1 MNVSVVDPKRAETQ
15 IAQRLSL
22 RKPQSESLHRLTDI
36 VDLIAPS
43 KDTDVE
49 AAREAIRAAYCDLDD
64 AYFEDF
70 ERDFPSVCF
79 ALATGVGKTRLMGA
93 FISYLFMIG
102 KSRNFFVLAPNLTIY
117 EKLLADFQPS
127 SPKYV
132 FKGVEAFAHQPP
144 LIVNAENY
152 EEGRGVRGADLLGQ
166 EAAIINI
173 FNISKINSDTT
184 SSAKKGQL
192 PRIKRLQEYIG
203 ESYFSYLAGLEDLVL
218 LMDEA
223 HRYRGSAGA
232 KAIAELKPIL
242 GLEVTATPKSVG
254 AKSAAFKNVV
264 YRYDLPEAMKDG
276 YIKEPAVGTRA
287 NFDPKSVDED
297 ALERIKL
304 EDGIHYHEHVKVQLA
319 TYAKQNE
326 KPLVHPFMLVVTQ
339 DTEHARR
346 VREFI
351 ESDGFFEG
359 RYKGRVAEIHSKLT
373 GEESDENAQRLL
385 NIEKSGD
392 TDIVIH
398 VNKLKEGWDV
408 SNLFTIVP
416 LRASASDILT
426 EQTLGRGLRL
436 PYGKRTG
443 IDAVDTL
450 TVIAHDRF
458 NDLIE
463 KAKDADGVIH
473 SLKQVRIGEGCE
485 ISASKPVLVEAPSV
499 IEQMLKQVVRP
510 PGDDVATEFAPEAKP
525 HGVSEPPAPAF
536 TFQKEEELALAQ
548 TVLTDVLPTIKTQ
561 VATIKDLNDE
571 KVVKRIVADAM
582 AIQRGKSGL
591 FSDLTAERAE
601 AVVKEFCAAFV
612 AKTIAIPSLTVTP
625 QDQVSFGFQPFTLDV
640 GSWNYQPLSR
650 ELLVQVLRTEKQ
662 TVISSEEGGSTRARL
677 EDYVVAKLIDFDEID
692 YDAHAALLYD
702 LAGQVVAH
710 LRSYLSSEED
720 VRNVLQGRGKALAD
734 AVFAQMRQ
742 HMWRTTTTYR
752 VTLNA
757 AFGELK
763 PQAFDG
769 AGKDAVRDFK
779 NAPERLNEI
788 KRFIFTGFGPRA
800 CYAQAKFDSDTE
812 RKMAVLLE
820 RDPTV
825 ELWMKPG
832 PKQFKIFDRDGN
844 SYQPDFVAET
854 IDEMLIIET
863 KRRSDMNDYDVR
875 RKADAASLWC
885 LIATEHHAKKHG
897 GKPWRYVLIPDDQ
910 VQNNST
916 IGGLLSEFSV
926 RPSLDVL
933 SAFDLTLPD
942 KELASERVSLNGS
955 PTSVREAIKL
965 LGEVFGSLFAP
976 ALRPRQMCL
985 SHA

>member
-1 MNVSVVDPKRAETQ
+1 MSAAIAPNRAEAQ
-15 IAQRLSL
+15 INQRLSL
-22 RKPQSESLHRLTDI
+22 RKPQSESLRRLADI

-43 KDTDVE
+43 KDIDVE
-49 AAREAIRAAYCDLDD
+49 AAREAIRAAYGDLDD

-93 FISYLFMIG
+93 FVSYLFMIG

-132 FKGVEAFAHQPP
+132 FKGVEAFAHNPP

-184 SSAKKGQL
+184 SSARKGQL

-203 ESYFSYLAGLEDLVL
+203 ESYFSYLAGLDDLVL

-287 NFDPKSVDED
+287 NFDPKLVDED

-339 DTEHARR
+339 DTDHARR
-346 VREFI
+346 VREFV

-443 IDAVDTL
+443 VDAVDTL

-463 KAKDADGVIH
+463 KAKDADGIIH
-473 SLKQVRIGEGCE
+473 SLKQVKIGEGGD
-485 ISASKPVLVEAPSV
+485 ISAAKPVMVEAPSV

-510 PGDDVATEFAPEAKP
+510 PEDEVAAEFAPEAKP
-525 HGVSEPPAPAF
+525 YGMSDNPAPAF
-536 TFQKEEELALAQ
+536 TFQKEEEVALAQ
-548 TVLTDVLPTIKTQ
+548 TVLTDVLPSIKKQ
-561 VATIKDLNDE
+561 VATIRDLNDD

-582 AIQRGKSGL
+582 AIQRSKGGL
-591 FSDLTAERAE
+591 FSDLTKERAE
-601 AVVKEFCAAFV
+601 EVVKEFCAAFV

-625 QDQVSFGFQPFTLDV
+625 QDHVSFGFQPFKLDL

-662 TVISSEEGGSTRARL
+662 TVISGEEGGDVPARL
-677 EDYVVAKLIDFDEID
+677 QDYLVAKLIDFDEID
-692 YDAHAALLYD
+692 YDAHAELLYD

-710 LRSYLSSEED
+710 LRGYLKDDEE
-720 VRNVLQGRGKALAD
+720 VRATLQGWSRDMAKTM
-734 AVFAQMRQ
+734 FAQMRQ
-742 HMWRTTTTYR
+742 NMWRTTTTYR

-757 AFGELK
+757 AFSELK

-769 AGKDAVRDFK
+769 SGKDAVRNFREP
-779 NAPERLNEI
+779 PERLSEI

-832 PKQFKIFDRDGN
+832 PNQFKIFDSEGHA
-844 SYQPDFVAET
+844 YQPDFVAET
-854 IDEMLIIET
+854 QTERLIIET
-863 KRRSDMNDYDVR
+863 KRRSDMNDADVR

-885 LIATEHHAKKHG
+885 FIATEHHAKKHDD
-897 GKPWRYVLIPDDQ
+897 KPWRYALVPDDAMLP
-910 VQNNST
+910 NAT
-916 IGGLLSEFSV
+916 MEGLLSQFV
-926 RPSLDVL
+926 RVPDADLRGRYEL
-933 SAFDLTLPD
+933 S
-942 KELASERVSLNGS
+942 K
-955 PTSVREAIKL
+955 
-965 LGEVFGSLFAP
+965 
-976 ALRPRQMCL
+976 
-985 SHA
+985 

>member
-1 MNVSVVDPKRAETQ
+1 MSASAVDPKRAETQ
-15 IAQRLSL
+15 INQRLSL
-22 RKPQSESLHRLTDI
+22 RKPQTASLRRLADI
-36 VDLIAPS
+36 VDLISPS
-43 KDTDVE
+43 KKTEVE
-49 AAREAIRAAYCDLDD
+49 AARDVIRAAYGDLDD

-93 FISYLFMIG
+93 FVSYLFMIG
-102 KSRNFFVLAPNLTIY
+102 RSRNFFVLAPNLTIY

-132 FKGVEAFAHQPP
+132 FKGIEAFAHQPP

-173 FNISKINSDTT
+173 FNISKINSEARGGR
-184 SSAKKGQL
+184 S
-192 PRIKRLQEYIG
+192 PRIKRLSEYIG
-203 ESYFSYLAGLEDLVL
+203 DSYFSYLAGLDDLVL

-232 KAIAELKPIL
+232 AAIAELKPIL

-264 YRYDLPEAMKDG
+264 YRYDLPAAMSDG
-276 YIKEPAVGTRA
+276 YVKEPAVGTRA
-287 NFDPKSVDED
+287 NFDPKSVDEET
-297 ALERIKL
+297 LEHIKL

-346 VREFI
+346 VREYV
-351 ESDGFFEG
+351 ESDSFFEG

-443 IDAVDTL
+443 VDAVDTL

-473 SLKQVRIGEGCE
+473 SLKQVKIGEGGDV
-485 ISASKPVLVEAPSV
+485 STAKPVMVEAPSV

-510 PGDDVATEFAPEAKP
+510 PEDDVAAEFAPDPKAT
-525 HGVSEPPAPAF
+525 GMSDNPAPAF

-548 TVLTDVLPTIKTQ
+548 TVLTDVLPRIKTQ
-561 VATIKDLNDE
+561 VATMRDLNDD

-582 AIQRGKSGL
+582 AIQRGKQGL
-591 FSDLTAERAE
+591 FSELTEERAE

-650 ELLVQVLRTEKQ
+650 EMLVQVLRTEKQ
-662 TVISSEEGGSTRARL
+662 TVISGEEGGDTPARL
-677 EDYVVAKLIDFDEID
+677 EDYLVVKLIDFDEID
-692 YDAHAALLYD
+692 YDSHAELLYD

-710 LRSYLSSEED
+710 LRGYLKDDDE
-720 VRNVLQGRGKALAD
+720 VRATLQGWSRDMAK
-734 AVFAQMRQ
+734 AVFAQMRAK
-742 HMWRTTTTYR
+742 TC
-752 VTLNA
+752 
-757 AFGELK
+757 GE
-763 PQAFDG
+763 P
-769 AGKDAVRDFK
+769 
-779 NAPERLNEI
+779 
-788 KRFIFTGFGPRA
+788 
-800 CYAQAKFDSDTE
+800 
-812 RKMAVLLE
+812 
-820 RDPTV
+820 
-825 ELWMKPG
+825 
-832 PKQFKIFDRDGN
+832 
-844 SYQPDFVAET
+844 
-854 IDEMLIIET
+854 
-863 KRRSDMNDYDVR
+863 
-875 RKADAASLWC
+875 
-885 LIATEHHAKKHG
+885 
-897 GKPWRYVLIPDDQ
+897 
-910 VQNNST
+910 
-916 IGGLLSEFSV
+916 
-926 RPSLDVL
+926 
-933 SAFDLTLPD
+933 
-942 KELASERVSLNGS
+942 
-955 PTSVREAIKL
+955 
-965 LGEVFGSLFAP
+965 
-976 ALRPRQMCL
+976 LRPTG
-985 SHA
+985 

>member
-1 MNVSVVDPKRAETQ
+1 VSVSAVDPKRAEMQ
-15 IAQRLSL
+15 INQRLSL
-22 RKPQSESLHRLTDI
+22 RKPQSESLRRLADI

-49 AAREAIRAAYCDLDD
+49 AAREAVRSVYGKLDD
-64 AYFEDF
+64 ADFEDF

-93 FISYLFMIG
+93 FVSYMYMTG

-173 FNISKINSDTT
+173 FNISKINADTT
-184 SSAKKGQL
+184 SSARKGQL

-203 ESYFSYLAGLEDLVL
+203 ESYFSYLAGLDDLVL

-223 HRYRGSAGA
+223 HRYRATAGRA
-232 KAIAELKPIL
+232 AIDELKPIL

-264 YRYDLPEAMKDG
+264 YRYDLPAAMEDG
-276 YIKEPAVGTRA
+276 YVKEPAVGTRA
-287 NFDPKSVDED
+287 NFDSKSVDED

-326 KPLVHPFMLVVTQ
+326 VRIVHPFMLVVTQ
-339 DTEHARR
+339 DTDHARR
-346 VREFI
+346 VREFV
-351 ESDGFFEG
+351 ESDTFFEG

-385 NIEKSGD
+385 NIEKGGD

-443 IDAVDTL
+443 VEAVDTL

-463 KAKDADGVIH
+463 RAKTADGVIH
-473 SLKQVRIGEGCE
+473 KLKSVTIGDGGDVA
-485 ISASKPVLVEAPSV
+485 SSKPVMVEAPSV
-499 IEQMLKQVVRP
+499 IEQMLNRVLAVPETDITYEAPDADHGEVAAP
-510 PGDDVATEFAPEAKP
+510 PGPV
-525 HGVSEPPAPAF
+525 F
-536 TFQKEEELALAQ
+536 TFQKEEEVALAK
-548 TVLTDVLPTIKTQ
+548 TVLTDVLPSIKTQ
-561 VATIKDLNDE
+561 VTTIRDLNDE

-582 AIQRGKSGL
+582 AIQRSKEGL
-591 FSDLTAERAE
+591 FPSLTPERAE

-625 QDQVSFGFQPFTLDV
+625 QDHVSFGFQPFKLDL

-662 TVISSEEGGSTRARL
+662 TVISGDEGGDVPARL
-677 EDYVVAKLIDFDEID
+677 EDYLVAKLIDFDEID

-702 LAGQVVAH
+702 LAGQVVGH
-710 LRSYLSSEED
+710 LRSYLKDEEE
-720 VRNVLQGRGKALAD
+720 VRATLQGWSRDMAKAM
-734 AVFAQMRQ
+734 FAQMRQ
-742 HMWRTTTTYR
+742 NMWRTTTTYR

-757 AFGELK
+757 AFSELK

-769 AGKDAVRDFK
+769 SGKDAVRDFRK
-779 NAPERLNEI
+779 PPERLNEI
-788 KRFIFTGFGPRA
+788 RRFIFTGFGPRA

-812 RKMAVLLE
+812 RKMAELLE

-825 ELWMKPG
+825 QLWMKPG
-832 PKQFKIFDRDGN
+832 PNQFKIFDSEGGA
-844 SYQPDFVAET
+844 YQPDFVVET
-854 IDEMLIIET
+854 ETERLIVET
-863 KRRSDMNDYDVR
+863 KRRSDMGDVDVR

-885 LIATEHHAKKHG
+885 FIATEHHAKKHDD
-897 GKPWRYVLIPDDQ
+897 KPWRYALVPDDA
-910 VQNNST
+910 VQPSATLN
-916 IGGLLSEFSV
+916 GLLAQFT
-926 RPSLDVL
+926 RAPDV
-933 SAFDLTLPD
+933 DLRGRY
-942 KELASERVSLNGS
+942 ELKD
-955 PTSVREAIKL
+955 EA
-965 LGEVFGSLFAP
+965 
-976 ALRPRQMCL
+976 
-985 SHA
+985 

>member
-1 MNVSVVDPKRAETQ
+1 MSVPVVDPKRAETQ
-15 IAQRLSL
+15 INQRLSL
-22 RKPQSESLHRLTDI
+22 RKPQAESLHRLADI

-43 KDTDVE
+43 KDSDVE
-49 AAREAIRAAYCDLDD
+49 AAREAIRASYGDLDD

-79 ALATGVGKTRLMGA
+79 ALATGVGKTRMMGA
-93 FISYLFMIG
+93 FVSYLFMIG

-132 FKGVEAFAHQPP
+132 FKGIEAFAHQPP

-203 ESYFSYLAGLEDLVL
+203 ESYFSYLAGLDDLVL

-287 NFDPKSVDED
+287 NFDPKSVDDD

-339 DTEHARR
+339 DTDHARR
-346 VREFI
+346 VREFV

-443 IDAVDTL
+443 VDAVDTL

-473 SLKQVRIGEGCE
+473 SLKQVRIGEGGDV
-485 ISASKPVLVEAPSV
+485 SASKPIMVEAPSV
-499 IEQMLKQVVRP
+499 IEQMLKRVVRP
-510 PGDDVATEFAPEAKP
+510 TEDDVSTEFAPEAKP
-525 HGVSEPPAPAF
+525 HGISEPPAPAF
-536 TFQKEEELALAQ
+536 TFEKEEELALAQ

-571 KVVKRIVADAM
+571 KVVKRIVAHAM

-591 FSDLTAERAE
+591 FSDLTEERAE

-625 QDQVSFGFQPFTLDV
+625 QDQVSFGFKPLTLDV

-662 TVISSEEGGSTRARL
+662 TVISSEEGGETPARL
-677 EDYVVAKLIDFDEID
+677 EDYLVAKLIDFDEID

-710 LRSYLSSEED
+710 LRSYLFNEDD
-720 VRNVLQGRGKALAD
+720 VRNVLQGRGKAMAE
-734 AVFAQMRQ
+734 AVFVQMRQ

-757 AFGELK
+757 AFSELK

-769 AGKDAVRDFK
+769 SGKDAVRDFK
-779 NAPERLNEI
+779 SAPERLNDI

-812 RKMAVLLE
+812 RKMALLLE

-832 PKQFKIFDRDGN
+832 PNQFKIFDSEGGAYR
-844 SYQPDFVAET
+844 PDFVVET
-854 IDEMLIIET
+854 KTERLIIET
-863 KRRSDMNDYDVR
+863 KRKSDMDDVDVR
-875 RKADAASLWC
+875 RKAEAASLWC
-885 LIATEHHAKKHG
+885 WIATEHHAKKHG
-897 GKPWRYVLIPDDQ
+897 DKPWRYALVPDDAMQ
-910 VQNNST
+910 PNAT
-916 IGGLLSEFSV
+916 LDGLLSRFV
-926 RPSLDVL
+926 RAPDADLRGRYEL
-933 SAFDLTLPD
+933 SEDA
-942 KELASERVSLNGS
+942 
-955 PTSVREAIKL
+955 
-965 LGEVFGSLFAP
+965 
-976 ALRPRQMCL
+976 
-985 SHA
+985 

>member
-1 MNVSVVDPKRAETQ
+1 MSVPAVDPKRAETQ
-15 IAQRLSL
+15 IDQRLSL
-22 RKPQSESLHRLTDI
+22 RKPQSESLRRLADI

-43 KDTDVE
+43 KETDID
-49 AAREAIRAAYCDLDD
+49 AAREAIRAAFGDLDD

-93 FISYLFMIG
+93 FVSYLFMIG

-117 EKLLADFQPS
+117 EKLLADFKPS

-173 FNISKINSDTT
+173 FNISKINADTT
-184 SSAKKGQL
+184 SSARRGQL

-203 ESYFSYLAGLEDLVL
+203 ESYFSYLAGLDDLVL

-254 AKSAAFKNVV
+254 ARSAEFKNVV
-264 YRYDLPEAMKDG
+264 YRYDLPAAMADG
-276 YIKEPAVGTRA
+276 YVKEPAVGTRA

-297 ALERIKL
+297 TLERIKL

-319 TYAKQNE
+319 TFAKQNE
-326 KPLVHPFMLVVTQ
+326 RPLVHPFMLVVTQ
-339 DTEHARR
+339 DTDHARR
-346 VREFI
+346 VREFV
-351 ESDGFFEG
+351 ESDTFFDG
-359 RYKGRVAEIHSKLT
+359 RYKGRVAEIHSRQ
-373 GEESDENAQRLL
+373 GAEESDENAQRLL
-385 NIEKSGD
+385 NIEKSSD

-416 LRASASDILT
+416 LRSSASDILT

-443 IDAVDTL
+443 VDAVDTL

-463 KAKDADGVIH
+463 RAKSADGVIH
-473 SLKQVRIGEGCE
+473 KLKSVTIGEGGDV
-485 ISASKPVLVEAPSV
+485 SAAKPVMIEAPSV
-499 IEQMLKQVVRP
+499 IEQMLKQLVRP
-510 PGDDVATEFAPEAKP
+510 SEDDMAAEFAPETTHDGKSDKP
-525 HGVSEPPAPAF
+525 DPAF
-536 TFQKEEELALAQ
+536 TFREEEEVALAQ
-548 TVLTDVLPTIKTQ
+548 TVLTDVLPTIKKQ
-561 VATIKDLNDE
+561 VATIRDLNDE

-582 AIQRGKSGL
+582 AIQRSKTGL

-601 AVVKEFCAAFV
+601 QVVKEFCAAFV
-612 AKTIAIPSLTVTP
+612 AKVIAIPSLTVTP
-625 QDQVSFGFQPFTLDV
+625 QDHVSFGFHAFKLDL

-662 TVISSEEGGSTRARL
+662 TVISGEEGGDVPARL
-677 EDYVVAKLIDFDEID
+677 EDYLVAKLIDFDEID
-692 YDAHAALLYD
+692 YDAHAELLYD

-710 LRSYLSSEED
+710 LRSYLKDDEE
-720 VRNVLQGRGKALAD
+720 VRATLQGWSRDMAK

-742 HMWRTTTTYR
+742 NMWRTTTTYR

-757 AFGELK
+757 AFSELK

-769 AGKDAVRDFK
+769 SGRDAVRDFR
-779 NAPERLNEI
+779 NPPERLTEI

-800 CYAQAKFDSDTE
+800 CYAKAKFDSDTE

-832 PKQFKIFDRDGN
+832 PNQFRIFDSEGHA
-844 SYQPDFVAET
+844 YQPDFVVET
-854 IDEMLIIET
+854 KTERLIIET
-863 KRRSDMNDYDVR
+863 KRRSEMEDVEVR
-875 RKADAASLWC
+875 RKADAAALWC
-885 LIATEHHAKKHG
+885 FIATEHHAKKHG
-897 GKPWRYVLIPDDQ
+897 DKPWHYALVPDDAVQPNATLDGLLSQFVRAPDADLRGRYVL
-910 VQNNST
+910 
-916 IGGLLSEFSV
+916 SEG
-926 RPSLDVL
+926 
-933 SAFDLTLPD
+933 A
-942 KELASERVSLNGS
+942 
-955 PTSVREAIKL
+955 
-965 LGEVFGSLFAP
+965 
-976 ALRPRQMCL
+976 
-985 SHA
+985 

>member
-1 MNVSVVDPKRAETQ
+1 MSVPVIDPKRAETQ
-15 IAQRLSL
+15 INQRLSL
-22 RKPQSESLHRLTDI
+22 RKPQSESLRRLADI

-43 KDTDVE
+43 KETDID
-49 AAREAIRAAYCDLDD
+49 AAREAIRAAYGDLDD

-79 ALATGVGKTRLMGA
+79 ALATGVGKTRLLGA
-93 FISYLFMIG
+93 FVSYLFMTG

-173 FNISKINSDTT
+173 FNISKINADTT
-184 SSAKKGQL
+184 SSARKGQL

-203 ESYFSYLAGLEDLVL
+203 ESYFSYLAGLDDLVL

-254 AKSAAFKNVV
+254 ARSAEFKNVV
-264 YRYDLPEAMKDG
+264 YRYDLPAAMADG
-276 YIKEPAVGTRA
+276 YVKEPAVGTRA

-297 ALERIKL
+297 TLERIKL

-319 TYAKQNE
+319 TFAKQNE

-339 DTEHARR
+339 DTDHARR
-346 VREFI
+346 VREFV
-351 ESDGFFEG
+351 ESDTFFDG

-443 IDAVDTL
+443 VDAVDTL

-473 SLKQVRIGEGCE
+473 SLKQVKIGEGGDV
-485 ISASKPVLVEAPSV
+485 SAAKPVMVETPSV
-499 IEQMLKQVVRP
+499 IEQMLKRVVRP
-510 PGDDVATEFAPEAKP
+510 PEDEVAAEFAPQTKVY
-525 HGVSEPPAPAF
+525 GVSDNPAPAF
-536 TFQKEEELALAQ
+536 TFQKDEEVALAR
-548 TVLTDVLPTIKTQ
+548 TVLTDVLPSIKKQ
-561 VATIKDLNDE
+561 VATIRDLNDD
-571 KVVKRIVADAM
+571 KVVKRIVADAL
-582 AIQRGKSGL
+582 AIQRSKTGL
-591 FSDLTAERAE
+591 FSDLTEERAE
-601 AVVKEFCAAFV
+601 EVVKEFCAAFV
-612 AKTIAIPSLTVTP
+612 AKVIAIPSLTVTP
-625 QDQVSFGFQPFTLDV
+625 QDHVSFGFQPFKLDL

-662 TVISSEEGGSTRARL
+662 TVISGEEGGDTPARL
-677 EDYVVAKLIDFDEID
+677 EDYLVVKLIDFDEID
-692 YDAHAALLYD
+692 YDSHAELLYD
-702 LAGQVVAH
+702 LAGQVVAN
-710 LRSYLSSEED
+710 LRGYLKDDEE
-720 VRNVLQGRGKALAD
+720 VRATLQRWSRDMAK

-742 HMWRTTTTYR
+742 NMWRTTTTYR

-757 AFGELK
+757 AFSELK

-769 AGKDAVRDFK
+769 SGKDAVRDFRSP
-779 NAPERLNEI
+779 PERLTEI

-832 PKQFKIFDRDGN
+832 PNQFKIFDSEGHA
-844 SYQPDFVAET
+844 YQPDFVVET
-854 IDEMLIIET
+854 KTERLIIET
-863 KRRSDMNDYDVR
+863 KRRSDMNDLEVR

-885 LIATEHHAKKHG
+885 FIATEHHANKHSD
-897 GKPWRYVLIPDDQ
+897 KPWRYALVPDDA
-910 VQNNST
+910 VQPNAT
-916 IGGLLSEFSV
+916 LEGLLSQFV
-926 RPSLDVL
+926 RTPD
-933 SAFDLTLPD
+933 ADLRGRY
-942 KELASERVSLNGS
+942 ELNEGN
-955 PTSVREAIKL
+955 
-965 LGEVFGSLFAP
+965 
-976 ALRPRQMCL
+976 
-985 SHA
+985 

>member
-1 MNVSVVDPKRAETQ
+1 MSVSTIDHKRAETQ
-15 IAQRLSL
+15 INQRLSL
-22 RKPQSESLHRLTDI
+22 RKPQTESLRRLADI
-36 VDLIAPS
+36 VDLISPS

-49 AAREAIRAAYCDLDD
+49 AAREAIRDAYGDLDD

-93 FISYLFMIG
+93 FVSYLFMIG

-152 EEGRGVRGADLLGQ
+152 EEGRGVRGADLLGR

-184 SSAKKGQL
+184 TSQRKGQL

-203 ESYFSYLAGLEDLVL
+203 ESYFSYLASLDDLVL

-264 YRYDLPEAMKDG
+264 YRYDLPQAMIDG
-276 YIKEPAVGTRA
+276 YVKEPAVGTRA

-297 ALERIKL
+297 TLERIKL

-326 KPLVHPFMLVVTQ
+326 VRTVHPFMLVVTQ
-339 DTEHARR
+339 DTDHARR
-346 VREFI
+346 VREFV
-351 ESDGFFEG
+351 ESDTFFDG

-443 IDAVDTL
+443 VDAVDTL

-458 NDLIE
+458 NDLII

-473 SLKQVRIGEGCE
+473 SLKSVTIGDGGDV
-485 ISASKPVLVEAPSV
+485 SASKPVMVDAPSV
-499 IEQMLKQVVRP
+499 FEQMLRH
-510 PGDDVATEFAPEAKP
+510 VAPKSDEVLNEFAPPEKAD
-525 HGVSEPPAPAF
+525 GMSEPSAPAF
-536 TFQKEEELALAQ
+536 DFTEEERALAN
-548 TVLTDVLPTIKTQ
+548 TVFTDVLPTLKTQ
-561 VATIKDLNDE
+561 LASIRDLTDE
-571 KVVKRIVADAM
+571 KVVKRIVADAV
-582 AIQRGKSGL
+582 AIQRAKQGL
-591 FSDLTAERAE
+591 FSDLTEERAE
-601 AVVKEFCAAFV
+601 AVVKEVCAAFV

-662 TVISSEEGGSTRARL
+662 TVISGEEGGDVPARP
-677 EDYVVAKLIDFDEID
+677 EDYLVAKLIDFDEID
-692 YDAHAALLYD
+692 YDAHAELLYG
-702 LAGQVVAH
+702 LAGQVVTH
-710 LRSYLSSEED
+710 LQSYLKDDEN
-720 VRNVLQGRGKALAD
+720 VRATLQGWSRDMAKAML
-734 AVFAQMRQ
+734 VQMRQ
-742 HMWRTTTTYR
+742 NMWRTTTTYR

-769 AGKDAVRDFK
+769 SGKDAVRDFRK
-779 NAPERLNEI
+779 PPERLNEI

-812 RKMAVLLE
+812 RKMAELLE

-832 PKQFKIFDRDGN
+832 PNQFKIFDSEGHA
-844 SYQPDFVAET
+844 YQPDFVVETKAER
-854 IDEMLIIET
+854 LIIET
-863 KRRSDMNDYDVR
+863 KRKSDMDDLEVR

-885 LIATEHHAKKHG
+885 FIATDHHAKLHG
-897 GKPWRYVLIPDDQ
+897 DKPWRYALVPDDA
-910 VQNNST
+910 VQPNAT
-916 IGGLLSEFSV
+916 LDGLLSQFV
-926 RPSLDVL
+926 RAPDADLRGRYEL
-933 SAFDLTLPD
+933 SA
-942 KELASERVSLNGS
+942 G
-955 PTSVREAIKL
+955 
-965 LGEVFGSLFAP
+965 G
-976 ALRPRQMCL
+976 
-985 SHA
+985 

>member
-1 MNVSVVDPKRAETQ
+1 MSVSAVDPKRAETQ
-15 IAQRLSL
+15 INQRLSL
-22 RKPQSESLHRLTDI
+22 RKPQTESLRRLADI

-43 KDTDVE
+43 KATDVE
-49 AAREAIRAAYCDLDD
+49 AAREAIRTAYGDLDD

-93 FISYLFMIG
+93 FVSYLFMIG

-117 EKLLADFQPS
+117 EKLLSDFQPS

-152 EEGRGVRGADLLGQ
+152 EEGRGVRGTDLLGQ

-184 SSAKKGQL
+184 ASQRKGQL

-203 ESYFSYLAGLEDLVL
+203 ESYFSYLAGLDDLVL

-254 AKSAAFKNVV
+254 AKSAAFRNVV
-264 YRYDLPEAMKDG
+264 YRYDLPAAMADG
-276 YIKEPAVGTRA
+276 YVKEPAVGTRA

-297 ALERIKL
+297 TLEHIKL

-339 DTEHARR
+339 DTDHARR
-346 VREFI
+346 VREYV
-351 ESDGFFEG
+351 ESDDFFKG

-392 TDIVIH
+392 TDIVVH

-443 IDAVDTL
+443 VDAVDTL

-473 SLKQVRIGEGCE
+473 SLKQVKIGEGGDV
-485 ISASKPVLVEAPSV
+485 STAKPVMIEAPSV
-499 IEQMLKQVVRP
+499 IEQMLKQIVRP
-510 PGDDVATEFAPEAKP
+510 PEDDVAAEFAPDPKAN
-525 HGVSEPPAPAF
+525 GMSDNPAPAF

-548 TVLTDVLPTIKTQ
+548 TVLTDVLPRIKTQ
-561 VATIKDLNDE
+561 VATMRDLNDD

-582 AIQRGKSGL
+582 AIQRGKQGL
-591 FSDLTAERAE
+591 FSELTEERAE

-662 TVISSEEGGSTRARL
+662 TVISGEEGGDTPTRL
-677 EDYVVAKLIDFDEID
+677 EDYLVVKLIDFDEID
-692 YDAHAALLYD
+692 YDSHAELLYN

-710 LRSYLSSEED
+710 LRGYLKDDEE
-720 VRNVLQGRGKALAD
+720 VRATLQGWSRDMAK

-742 HMWRTTTTYR
+742 NMWRTTTTYR

-757 AFGELK
+757 AFSELK

-769 AGKDAVRDFK
+769 SGKDAVRDFRSP
-779 NAPERLNEI
+779 PERLNEI

-825 ELWMKPG
+825 DLWMKPG
-832 PKQFKIFDRDGN
+832 PNQFKIFDSEGSAYR
-844 SYQPDFVAET
+844 PDFVVET
-854 IDEMLIIET
+854 ETERLIIET
-863 KRRSDMNDYDVR
+863 KRRSDMDDLEVR

-885 LIATEHHAKKHG
+885 FIATEHHAKKNG
-897 GKPWRYVLIPDDQ
+897 DKPWRYALVPDDA
-910 VQNNST
+910 VQPNAT
-916 IGGLLSEFSV
+916 LDGLLSQFV
-926 RPSLDVL
+926 RAPD
-933 SAFDLTLPD
+933 ADLRGRY
-942 KELASERVSLNGS
+942 ELRD
-955 PTSVREAIKL
+955 EA
-965 LGEVFGSLFAP
+965 
-976 ALRPRQMCL
+976 
-985 SHA
+985 

>member
-1 MNVSVVDPKRAETQ
+1 MSVSAVDPKRAETQ
-15 IAQRLSL
+15 INQRLSL
-22 RKPQSESLHRLTDI
+22 RKPQTESLRRLADI

-43 KDTDVE
+43 KDTDLE
-49 AAREAIRAAYCDLDD
+49 AAREAIRAAYGDLDD
-64 AYFEDF
+64 ASFEDF

-93 FISYLFMIG
+93 FVSYLFMIG

-152 EEGRGVRGADLLGQ
+152 EEGRGVRGADLLGR

-184 SSAKKGQL
+184 TSARRGQL

-203 ESYFSYLAGLEDLVL
+203 ESYFSYLAGLDDLVL

-232 KAIAELKPIL
+232 KAISELKPIL

-254 AKSAAFKNVV
+254 IKSAAFKNVV
-264 YRYDLPEAMKDG
+264 YRYDLPAAMADG
-276 YIKEPAVGTRA
+276 FVKEPAVGTRA
-287 NFDPKSVDED
+287 NFDAKSVDED
-297 ALERIKL
+297 TLDHIKL

-346 VREFI
+346 VREYL
-351 ESDGFFEG
+351 ESNGFFEG
-359 RYKGRVAEIHSKLT
+359 RYKARVAEIHSKLT

-385 NIEKSGD
+385 NIEKRGD
-392 TDIVIH
+392 TDVVIH

-443 IDAVDTL
+443 VDAVDTL

-473 SLKQVRIGEGCE
+473 SLKQVKIGEGGDV
-485 ISASKPVLVEAPSV
+485 STAKPVMIEAPSV
-499 IEQMLKQVVRP
+499 IEQMLKRVVHP
-510 PGDDVATEFAPEAKP
+510 PQDEVAAEFAPNARVN
-525 HGVSEPPAPAF
+525 GMSERAASVF
-536 TFQKEEELALAQ
+536 TFQKDEELALAQ
-548 TVLTDVLPTIKTQ
+548 TVLTDVLPRIKTQ
-561 VATIKDLNDE
+561 VATMRDLNDD

-582 AIQRGKSGL
+582 AIQRSKGGL
-591 FSDLTAERAE
+591 FSELTEERAE

-625 QDQVSFGFQPFTLDV
+625 QDQVSFGFRPFTLDV
-640 GSWNYQPLSR
+640 SSWNYQPLSR

-662 TVISSEEGGSTRARL
+662 MVINGEQGGNTPVRL
-677 EDYVVAKLIDFDEID
+677 EDYLVVKLIDFDEVD
-692 YDAHAALLYD
+692 YDSHAELLYNF
-702 LAGQVVAH
+702 AAQVVAH
-710 LRSYLSSEED
+710 LRGYLKDED
-720 VRNVLQGRGKALAD
+720 EVRATLQGWGGDMAK
-734 AVFAQMRQ
+734 AVFTQMRRN
-742 HMWRTTTTYR
+742 MWQTTTTYR

-757 AFGELK
+757 AFSELK

-769 AGKDAVRDFK
+769 SGKDAVVDYRSP
-779 NAPERLNEI
+779 PERLNEI
-788 KRFIFTGFGPRA
+788 RRFIFIGFGPRA
-800 CYAQAKFDSDTE
+800 CYAQAKFDSETE

-832 PKQFKIFDRDGN
+832 PNQFKIFDSEGSAYR
-844 SYQPDFVAET
+844 PDFVVET
-854 IDEMLIIET
+854 KTERLIIET
-863 KRRSDMNDYDVR
+863 KRRSDMEDAEVR
-875 RKADAASLWC
+875 RKTDAASLWC
-885 LIATEHHAKKHG
+885 FIATEHHATKFFD
-897 GKPWRYVLIPDDQ
+897 KPWRYALVPDDA
-910 VQNNST
+910 VQPNAT
-916 IGGLLSEFSV
+916 LDGLLSQFTRTANAELQ
-926 RPSLDVL
+926 RRHSLV
-933 SAFDLTLPD
+933 
-942 KELASERVSLNGS
+942 ELR
-955 PTSVREAIKL
+955 
-965 LGEVFGSLFAP
+965 
-976 ALRPRQMCL
+976 
-985 SHA
+985 

>member
-1 MNVSVVDPKRAETQ
+1 VSVSTVDPKRAETQ
-15 IAQRLSL
+15 INQRLSL
-22 RKPQSESLHRLTDI
+22 RKPQTESLRRLADI
-36 VDLIAPS
+36 VDLISPTKA
-43 KDTDVE
+43 TDID
-49 AAREAIRAAYCDLDD
+49 AAREAIRDAYGDLDD

-79 ALATGVGKTRLMGA
+79 ALATGVGKTRMMGA
-93 FISYLFMIG
+93 FVSYLFMIG

-152 EEGRGVRGADLLGQ
+152 EEGRGVRGTDLLGQ

-184 SSAKKGQL
+184 TSARKGQL

-203 ESYFSYLAGLEDLVL
+203 ESYFSYLAGLDDLVL

-264 YRYDLPEAMKDG
+264 YRYDLPAAMADG
-276 YIKEPAVGTRA
+276 YVKEPAVGTRA

-297 ALERIKL
+297 TLEHIKL

-339 DTEHARR
+339 DTDHARR
-346 VREFI
+346 VREYV
-351 ESDGFFEG
+351 ESDSFFEG

-443 IDAVDTL
+443 VDAVDTL

-473 SLKQVRIGEGCE
+473 SLKQVKIGEGGDV
-485 ISASKPVLVEAPSV
+485 STAKPVMVEAPSV

-510 PGDDVATEFAPEAKP
+510 PEDDVAAEFAPDPKAS
-525 HGVSEPPAPAF
+525 GMSERPAPAF

-548 TVLTDVLPTIKTQ
+548 TVLTDVLPRIKTQ
-561 VATIKDLNDE
+561 VATMRDLNDD

-582 AIQRGKSGL
+582 AIQRGKQGL
-591 FSDLTAERAE
+591 FSELTEERAE

-650 ELLVQVLRTEKQ
+650 ELLVQVLRTERQ
-662 TVISSEEGGSTRARL
+662 TVISGEEGGDTPARL
-677 EDYVVAKLIDFDEID
+677 EDYLVVKLIDFDEID
-692 YDAHAALLYD
+692 YDSHAELLYD

-710 LRSYLSSEED
+710 LRGYLKDDEE
-720 VRNVLQGRGKALAD
+720 VRATLQGWSRDMAK

-742 HMWRTTTTYR
+742 NMWRTTTTYR

-757 AFGELK
+757 AFSELK

-769 AGKDAVRDFK
+769 SGKDAVRDFRSP
-779 NAPERLNEI
+779 PERLNEI

-832 PKQFKIFDRDGN
+832 PNQFKIFDSEGSAYR
-844 SYQPDFVAET
+844 PDFVVET
-854 IDEMLIIET
+854 KTERLIIET
-863 KRRSDMNDYDVR
+863 KRRSDMDDVEVR

-885 LIATEHHAKKHG
+885 FIATEHHAKQHG
-897 GKPWRYVLIPDDQ
+897 DKPWRYALVPDDA
-910 VQNNST
+910 VQPNAT
-916 IGGLLSEFSV
+916 LDGLLSQFV
-926 RPSLDVL
+926 RVPDADLRGRYQL
-933 SAFDLTLPD
+933 SED
-942 KELASERVSLNGS
+942 G
-955 PTSVREAIKL
+955 
-965 LGEVFGSLFAP
+965 
-976 ALRPRQMCL
+976 
-985 SHA
+985 

>member
-1 MNVSVVDPKRAETQ
+1 MSVSTVDPKRAETQ
-15 IAQRLSL
+15 INQRLSL
-22 RKPQSESLHRLTDI
+22 RKPQSESLRRLADI

-49 AAREAIRAAYCDLDD
+49 AAREDVRSAYGKLDD
-64 AYFEDF
+64 ADFEDF

-93 FISYLFMIG
+93 FVSYLFMTG

-173 FNISKINSDTT
+173 FNISKINADTT
-184 SSAKKGQL
+184 ASQRKGQL

-203 ESYFSYLAGLEDLVL
+203 ESYFSYLAGLDDLVL

-254 AKSAAFKNVV
+254 ARPVAFKNVV
-264 YRYDLPEAMKDG
+264 YRYDLPAAMEHG
-276 YIKEPAVGTRA
+276 YVKEPAVGTRA

-297 ALERIKL
+297 TLERIKL

-326 KPLVHPFMLVVTQ
+326 VRTVHPFMLVVTQ
-339 DTEHARR
+339 DTDHARR
-346 VREFI
+346 VREFV
-351 ESDGFFEG
+351 ESDTFFEG

-385 NIEKSGD
+385 NIEKGGD

-443 IDAVDTL
+443 VEAVDTL

-463 KAKDADGVIH
+463 RAKTADGVIH
-473 SLKQVRIGEGCE
+473 KLKSVTIGDGGD
-485 ISASKPVLVEAPSV
+485 IASTTPVMVEAPSV
-499 IEQMLKQVVRP
+499 IEQMLNRVLAAPETDITYEAAPDADHGEVAAP
-510 PGDDVATEFAPEAKP
+510 PGPV
-525 HGVSEPPAPAF
+525 F
-536 TFQKEEELALAQ
+536 TFQKEEEVALAK
-548 TVLTDVLPTIKTQ
+548 TVLTDVLPSIKTQ
-561 VATIKDLNDE
+561 VTTIRDLNDE

-582 AIQRGKSGL
+582 AIQRSKEGL
-591 FSDLTAERAE
+591 FPSLTPERAE

-625 QDQVSFGFQPFTLDV
+625 QDHVSFGFQPFKLDL

-662 TVISSEEGGSTRARL
+662 TVISGDEGGDVPARL
-677 EDYVVAKLIDFDEID
+677 EDYLVAKLIDFDEID
-692 YDAHAALLYD
+692 YDAHAGLLYD
-702 LAGQVVAH
+702 LAGQVVTH
-710 LRSYLSSEED
+710 LRSYLKDEEE
-720 VRNVLQGRGKALAD
+720 VRATLQGWSRDMAKAM
-734 AVFAQMRQ
+734 FAQMRQ
-742 HMWRTTTTYR
+742 NMWRTTTTYR

-757 AFGELK
+757 AFSELK

-769 AGKDAVRDFK
+769 SGKDAVRDFRK
-779 NAPERLNEI
+779 PPERLNEI
-788 KRFIFTGFGPRA
+788 RRFIFTGFGPRA

-812 RKMAVLLE
+812 RKMAELLE

-825 ELWMKPG
+825 QLWMKPG
-832 PKQFKIFDRDGN
+832 PNQFKIFDSEGGA
-844 SYQPDFVAET
+844 YQPDFVVET
-854 IDEMLIIET
+854 ETERLIVET
-863 KRRSDMNDYDVR
+863 KRRSDMGDVDVR

-885 LIATEHHAKKHG
+885 FIATEHHAKKHDD
-897 GKPWRYVLIPDDQ
+897 KPWRYALVPDDA
-910 VQNNST
+910 VQPSATLN
-916 IGGLLSEFSV
+916 GLLAQFTRS
-926 RPSLDVL
+926 PDV
-933 SAFDLTLPD
+933 DLRGRY
-942 KELASERVSLNGS
+942 ELKD
-955 PTSVREAIKL
+955 EA
-965 LGEVFGSLFAP
+965 
-976 ALRPRQMCL
+976 
-985 SHA
+985 